1 MQVRGQPLK
10 PHLQQ
15 QDLCGKKGPV
25 SSGTGRQESQG
36 LLGHC
41 PHLKCR
47 IKCLN
52 SSQLVSS
59 FSFSSTAN
67 AQIFN
72 PIQGLLGPPSGGL
85 LSPAPKSCSWT
96 CAQLPTKISHFPW
109 PFALA
114 LGLHLCAQLA
124 PPPLWA
130 RLWTLPLP
138 PSSSSVHKAPWKCSA
153 GSYLGPLCYP
163 CFPSGRLE
171 SGEPVTPGKA
181 STTPHHLL
189 PSQKPVKRY
198 GAQQSQILCTG
209 VLVIINTHF
218 PLAFAHTAP
227 YLEQSPPT
235 SSLVYLDLL
244 PSFGNLLPTHLFL
257 RSLPEYQRAL
267 SAELLECLQQVDP
280 LSPCMPDLLSP
291 G

>member
-1 MQVRGQPLK
+1 MVRRVLSAVGQE
-10 PHLQQ
+10 
-15 QDLCGKKGPV
+15 
-25 SSGTGRQESQG
+25 GRRESQG
-36 LLGHC
+36 LLGHR

-96 CAQLPTKISHFPW
+96 CAQLPSKISRFPW

-171 SGEPVTPGKA
+171 SGEPVAPGKA

-198 GAQQSQILCTG
+198 GAQQSQILLLHWCFGHYKHTFSPCLCSHSSLSG
-209 VLVIINTHF
+209 TVSPHF
-218 PLAFAHTAP
+218 PLGLSGSSSILWELAP
-227 YLEQSPPT
+227 NPP
-235 SSLVYLDLL
+235 L
-244 PSFGNLLPTHLFL
+244 PKKP
-257 RSLPEYQRAL
+257 P
-267 SAELLECLQQVDP
+267 
-280 LSPCMPDLLSP
+280 
-291 G
+291 